1 LFKAAGELMPFFAQ
15 AYKRVRI

>member
-15 AYKRVRI
+15 AKLCTS